1 VATGDACRPIRY
13 AAIERCSRFAI
24 AHPAWFEPRHYTKLL
39 PLLSDDDPQIRAGA
53 MKTFQALAGFRS
65 QQVATVVGDIAAR
78 IHGDAAGGDE
88 AAEVEARRNLEIA
101 LGITMDRLVYDVE
114 QLQKDVQVL
123 EARRG
128 ELLQYIETQAIRV
141 GEEIHH
147 EVLNTLTGYLAT
159 AIDEGNY
166 AESRTWL
173 EALIQELRRIMNNLY
188 PRDLETEGFLE
199 TIRNRLRY
207 AKQHLERR
215 GRRCEVVLDSPP
227 GITDGAIAASAGGS
241 SQVVLLYRI
250 VLEAI
255 SNARKHSGGT
265 FIGVSVRAPA
275 PGAIEIRISDNGAAG
290 GGPFSENAGMA
301 LTRRRAE
308 EIGAGIEYQSTP
320 DGGTA
325 VVIRLGNAAPR
336 TDGGSAPLE
345 DAARREVEGDGE
357 ARPAT

>member
-1 VATGDACRPIRY
+1 
-13 AAIERCSRFAI
+13 
-24 AHPAWFEPRHYTKLL
+24 
-39 PLLSDDDPQIRAGA
+39 
-53 MKTFQALAGFRS
+53 
-65 QQVATVVGDIAAR
+65 VVGDIAAR
-78 IHGDAAGGDE
+78 IHGDTGDGDE

-101 LGITMDRLVYDVE
+101 LGITMDRLVDDVE
-114 QLQKDVQVL
+114 QLQKDVHVL

-159 AIDEGNY
+159 ALDEGNY
-166 AESRTWL
+166 ADSQTWL
-173 EALIQELRRIMNNLY
+173 EALTQELRRIMNNLY

-215 GRRCEVVLDSPP
+215 GRACEVVVDCPP
-227 GITDGAIAASAGGS
+227 EITDAAIAASAGGS
-241 SQVVLLYRI
+241 SHVVLLYRI

-275 PGAIEIRISDNGAAG
+275 PGAVEIRISDNGGAG

-301 LTRRRAE
+301 LMRRRAE
-308 EIGAGIEYQSTP
+308 EIGAGIEYRSTS
-320 DGGTA
+320 DGGTTVA
-325 VVIRLGNAAPR
+325 IRLGSAVPR
-336 TDGGSAPLE
+336 SEGGDRPRENPAG
-345 DAARREVEGDGE
+345 REVEGDG
-357 ARPAT
+357 